1 MAIIRENF
9 VKRPWI
15 ENGEGLVIHSST
27 WQSGPK
33 GEWWVSSWLASIRLE
48 ILVQHFILCDK
59 ALFSPFITLFKRKSQ
74 RKIAAEIVIGRSGTR
89 KYSIWMIVEVLKQDI
104 SWNSKLKV
112 PTVWVVEIAKILT
125 FSWHKLNEVMR
136 SSLMMLRSPFNSH
149 DWQRQ
154 NISSQYQHG
163 IK

>member
-1 MAIIRENF
+1 MEMTIRWLW
-9 VKRPWI
+9 R
-15 ENGEGLVIHSST
+15 SRT
-27 WQSGPK
+27 
-33 GEWWVSSWLASIRLE
+33 VSEYQIDK
-48 ILVQHFILCDK
+48 HFRH
-59 ALFSPFITLFKRKSQ
+59 ALFLFSKEGKAGFANVH
-74 RKIAAEIVIGRSGTR
+74 KNVTVIGRSGTR

-104 SWNSKLKV
+104 SWNSKLEV

-149 DWQRQ
+149 EWQRQ

>member
-1 MAIIRENF
+1 MEMTIRWLW
-9 VKRPWI
+9 R
-15 ENGEGLVIHSST
+15 SRT
-27 WQSGPK
+27 
-33 GEWWVSSWLASIRLE
+33 VSEYQIDK
-48 ILVQHFILCDK
+48 HFRH
-59 ALFSPFITLFKRKSQ
+59 ALFLFSKEGKYGFANVH
-74 RKIAAEIVIGRSGTR
+74 KNVTVIGRSGTR

-104 SWNSKLKV
+104 SWNSKLEV

-149 DWQRQ
+149 EWQRQ

-163 IK
+163 IKQTSEENKDENSISGL